1 MTPEQDVLLARLA
14 NIFDPFRPLP
24 AGDPTYV
31 DLKAVRGDGDVLRE
45 LGRTIIHASHKSNH
59 FTCQLYSGH
68 RGGGKSTELLKLQKY
83 LEEKGFQVVYFA
95 ADEDIDVLHVEYTDI
110 LFACTK
116 HLIEKLRQT
125 ADPMPIIRLF
135 RDLIRYFSEF
145 DNDLS
150 FDEGNVEAGV
160 AEFVKFSAKVK
171 ASPTV
176 RQKIRE
182 RLDPHTPTLID
193 ALNEFI
199 QSYAQR
205 IQKPDKVV
213 VIADNLDR
221 IVPTVK
227 DGRLN
232 HEQIFLDRSEQLRA
246 LKCHIVYT
254 VPISMVFSHEDH
266 LQESFGKVRRLPM
279 IMVRTRQDSDY
290 VPGIDRL
297 REFLNLRIKAVFESF
312 SVDNV
317 FDNPNTWRELC
328 LRSGGHVRGLIYLI
342 RIAIQQID
350 QLPITEKA
358 ARRAI
363 SEFRDTYQKTVRAA
377 DWEKLAKTSISKN
390 IENDADYRRLLF
402 NRSILEYCDVST
414 TGEIEYWYN
423 VNPVILGIGMF
434 QTTLHTIQQQIQS
447 P

>member
-14 NIFDPFRPLP
+14 NIFDPFHPLP
-24 AGDPTYV
+24 AGDPIYV
-31 DLKAVRGDGDVLRE
+31 DLKAVRGDGDVIRE
-45 LGRTIIHASHKSNH
+45 LGRTIIYASLEPNN

-83 LEEKGFQVVYFA
+83 LEDQGFQVVYFA
-95 ADEDIDVLHVEYTDI
+95 ADEDIDVLHLEYTDI

-116 HLIEKLRQT
+116 HLIQRLRQT
-125 ADPMPIIRLF
+125 VDPMPIIRWF
-135 RDLIRYFSEF
+135 RDQIRYFSEF

-160 AEFVKFSAKVK
+160 AEFLKFSAKVK

-182 RLDPHTPTLID
+182 RLDPYTPTLID

-199 QSYAQR
+199 ESYAQR
-205 IQKPDKVV
+205 TEKPDKVV
-213 VIADNLDR
+213 VIVDNLDK
-221 IVPTVK
+221 IVPITRN
-227 DGRLN
+227 GRLN

-246 LKCHIVYT
+246 LKCHVVYT
-254 VPISMVFSHEDH
+254 VPISMVFSHGDH

-279 IMVRTRQDSDY
+279 VMVRTRQNSEYD
-290 VPGIDRL
+290 PGIDRL

-312 SVDNV
+312 SVDDV
-317 FDNPNTWRELC
+317 FDNPNIWKELC
-328 LRSGGHVRGLIYLI
+328 LRSGGHVRGLVYLI
-342 RIAIQQID
+342 RIAIQQTERF
-350 QLPITEKA
+350 PITEKA
-358 ARRAI
+358 VRRAI
-363 SEFRDTYQKTVRAA
+363 SEFRDTYQKTVRAT

-390 IENDADYRRLLF
+390 IENNADYRRLLF

-423 VNPVILGIGMF
+423 VNPVILGIGVF
-434 QTTLHTIQQQIQS
+434 QTALHTIQQQIQS

>member
-1 MTPEQDVLLARLA
+1 MTPEQDVLLAGLA
-14 NIFDPFRPLP
+14 NIFDPLRPLP

-31 DLKAVRGDGDVLRE
+31 DLRTVRGDGDVLRE
-45 LGRTIIHASHKSNH
+45 LGRTILRASHKPGN

-83 LEEKGFQVVYFA
+83 LEDEGFQVVYFA

-125 ADPMPIIRLF
+125 ADPIPIIRWF
-135 RDLIRYFSEF
+135 RDLIRHFSEF

-150 FDEGNVEAGV
+150 FDEGSVEAGV
-160 AEFVKFSAKVK
+160 AEFLKFSAKVK

-199 QSYAQR
+199 QSYAQG

-221 IVPTVK
+221 IVPTVR

-254 VPISMVFSHEDH
+254 VPISMVFSNYNLGLEDR
-266 LQESFGKVRRLPM
+266 FGEIHRLPM
-279 IMVRTRQDSDY
+279 VMVRTQSD
-290 VPGIDRL
+290 VDHQPGLDCL
-297 REFLNLRIKAVFESF
+297 QEFLNRRIDAVFQNF
-312 SVDNV
+312 SVDDV
-317 FDNPNTWRELC
+317 FDSPATYRQLC
-328 LRSGGHVRGLIYLI
+328 LMSGGHVRGLVNLM
-342 RIAIQQID
+342 RTAIEHTD
-350 QLPITEKA
+350 QLPISARA

-363 SEFRDTYQKTVRAA
+363 SELRNKYRDTIDDSEWVQLAQISRSKRMENNESHRKMLFDRKT
-377 DWEKLAKTSISKN
+377 
-390 IENDADYRRLLF
+390 
-402 NRSILEYCDVST
+402 LEYRYIDASDEICCWHDVH
-414 TGEIEYWYN
+414 
-423 VNPVILGIGMF
+423 PVIYGIPEF
-434 QTTLHTIQQQIQS
+434 QAALQAIQPPS
-447 P
+447 VP